1 LRNAL
6 RGAFF
11 CEIDQP
17 PGAIMGILS
26 EVHPNRPGFPFGSF
40 FFFFDGLLRFFLFEW
55 YLDNLSM
62 SHA

>member
-1 LRNAL
+1 
-6 RGAFF
+6 
-11 CEIDQP
+11 
-17 PGAIMGILS
+17 MGILS